1 MIPSQKFQIAKIV
14 KMIENL
20 RKMQNHWEMQKSSH
34 FMFIV
39 IGIDKK
45 KKVQKSPLKSN
56 FRSYMIHDL

>member
-1 MIPSQKFQIAKIV
+1 
-14 KMIENL
+14 MIENL